1 MAHNIKEEDAELS
14 QKIRSI
20 ELIKHNPQ
28 LFHVDFWNLN
38 NHFEIVGGWKTLSF
52 AAIGGWI
59 SLSYF
64 MGGRRGKPYNYYV
77 NLHQGFG
84 RVVFGSLFG
93 GAFGYSK
100 FGDRQR
106 LHNAWVAE
114 RLRRRYPEAMS
125 LNATNLWQYKGVVAG
140 HDFYKWR

>member
-52 AAIGGWI
+52 AVIGGWI

-77 NLHQGFG
+77 NLH
-84 RVVFGSLFG
+84 
-93 GAFGYSK
+93 
-100 FGDRQR
+100 
-106 LHNAWVAE
+106 
-114 RLRRRYPEAMS
+114 
-125 LNATNLWQYKGVVAG
+125 
-140 HDFYKWR
+140 